1 MQTLQKLFLDINLRI
16 NTKERLFL
24 DIIMKIKMN
33 LLKKLMSLKEFN
45 NYKID

>member
-33 LLKKLMSLKEFN
+33 HLKKLMSLKEFN